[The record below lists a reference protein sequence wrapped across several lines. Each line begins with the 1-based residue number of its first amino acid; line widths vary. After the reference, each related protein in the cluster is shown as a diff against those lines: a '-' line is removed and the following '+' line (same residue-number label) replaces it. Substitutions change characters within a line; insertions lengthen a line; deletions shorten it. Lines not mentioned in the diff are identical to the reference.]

1 MFSAYSDVRPNALR
15 TARITGI
22 FKTCSI
28 LQGETHTSIL
38 DYIFGLFY
46 LSMPPKRR
54 AGWKG
59 ETGEKEEEA
68 VATKVS
74 ISVFFTPL

>member
-1 MFSAYSDVRPNALR
+1 MLLR

-22 FKTCSI
+22 FQPRSI
-28 LQGETHTSIL
+28 LQGGETHEHPGLYIWIIL
-38 DYIFGLFY
+38 LINATKEESRVEGRD
-46 LSMPPKRR
+46 
-54 AGWKG
+54 WG
-59 ETGEKEEEA
+59 EGREEGEEEA